1 MGINEF
7 INIKSDN
14 HEKQLELMLN
24 FSIKYSTLVYLKE
37 ELSFIK
43 CNNKQYLLKIED
55 IYHFFLLKGSK
66 IFLNLTDEKSKI
78 PHNSIL
84 KQVSY
89 IYFFLKFQYKDNWIY
104 RK

>member
-7 INIKSDN
+7 INIKNDD
-14 HEKQLELMLN
+14 HEKHVELMLN

-43 CNNKQYLLKIED
+43 ADNKQFLLKFDD
-55 IYHFFLLKGSK
+55 IYHFFLLKASK
-66 IFLNLTDEKSKI
+66 LFLNLSDEKSKI

-84 KQVSY
+84 KQVS
-89 IYFFLKFQYKDNWIY
+89 
-104 RK
+104 